1 MVLCRAATQRCKT
14 FKLVRPSKASTKIAS
29 GALVLHQSKWA
40 VYNRRQNV
48 WWSKLKKW
56 IGGVPARWLRAR
68 LHNRRVRRKREREQE
83 RWQYREAQA
92 WWVLASEETSSN
104 VDFTA
109 CCTYVPKEREW
120 GGEFVR
126 FATTFDTLSQI
137 NGIVESS
144 VIDGW
149 KWMDRHNDINVIGGK
164 SMAVVGTVVV
174 PGWAL
179 AMGVKYRM

>member
-1 MVLCRAATQRCKT
+1 M
-14 FKLVRPSKASTKIAS
+14 
-29 GALVLHQSKWA
+29 
-40 VYNRRQNV
+40 
-48 WWSKLKKW
+48 
-56 IGGVPARWLRAR
+56 PARRLRAR
-68 LHNRRVRRKREREQE
+68 VHNRRVRRKEEHALEQDLAWVERAEGEQEQE
-83 RWQYREAQA
+83 RCCQAKGRQRQYREAQA

-109 CCTYVPKEREW
+109 CCPYVPKEREW

-137 NGIVESS
+137 NEIVESS

-149 KWMDRHNDINVIGGK
+149 KWVDRHNDVNVIGGK

-179 AMGVKYRM
+179 AMGGEVQDVGCRMRCIQVYATAYGDVGGSTAD